1 MDQSPSV
8 GDVMRREYVGLNEGD
23 TVAGAAE
30 LMHEEGVDGA
40 LVVRGSDPIGILT
53 ASDVMAV
60 VAGGDDPATIAVDA
74 VMRQPVVTVG
84 PDADLTE
91 AVGAMADRGVG
102 CLAVVSQG
110 DLLGMLAEHDL
121 VTAPIILSPVGSGA
135 TPDPTESAVGEP
147 ERRDVGLRSAT
158 YTTQGVCELCGA
170 LSRSLDP
177 HNGQLVCED
186 CRAM

>member
-1 MDQSPSV
+1 
-8 GDVMRREYVGLNEGD
+8 MRREYVGVSEGD
-23 TVAGAAE
+23 TVAGAAK
-30 LMHEEGVDGA
+30 LMHEEGVGGA

-60 VAGGDDPATIAVDA
+60 VAGDDDPASTAVDA
-74 VMRQPVVTVG
+74 AMRHPVVTVG

-91 AVGAMADRGVG
+91 AVGAMADRDVG
-102 CLAVVSQG
+102 WLAVVSEG

-121 VTAPIILSPVGSGA
+121 VTAPSSLSPVGSGG
-135 TPDPTESAVGEP
+135 TPEPPDPAVGEP
-147 ERRDVGLRSAT
+147 ERRDAGLRNVT

-177 HNGQLVCED
+177 HNGQLVCEN